1 MDPQSPNAESK
12 AKPTPTSTPVNKTT
26 YSLFTK
32 SEVRI
37 PRNLN
42 KTNHLPT
49 LKKTRSSV
57 NFWSSHRGYT
67 PFTPPHD
74 IPKSGV
80 FYKLTVEGDFGP
92 KEAVPMN
99 TKSLRKGVLL
109 AAGLLAIS
117 ASPMLA
123 TAAAMPQDAGQA
135 QAAPADQAKPSRP
148 DLNLTD
154 DQKAQM
160 KKIHEGAK
168 SQIAAVN
175 NDSSLSADQKQAKI
189 RAIRRDTHKQTE
201 ALLTPE
207 QRQTQKQWHK
217 SHPRQNQDDQRPPA
231 AS

>member
-1 MDPQSPNAESK
+1 M
-12 AKPTPTSTPVNKTT
+12 
-26 YSLFTK
+26 
-32 SEVRI
+32 EVF
-37 PRNLN
+37 N
-42 KTNHLPT
+42 
-49 LKKTRSSV
+49 
-57 NFWSSHRGYT
+57 
-67 PFTPPHD
+67 
-74 IPKSGV
+74 
-80 FYKLTVEGDFGP
+80 KLTVEGDFGP

-117 ASPMLA
+117 ASPIIA
-123 TAAAMPQDAGQA
+123 SAAAFPQDAGQT
-135 QAAPADQAKPSRP
+135 QAAPADQSKPMRP

-175 NDSSLSADQKQAKI
+175 NDTSLSADQKQAKI
-189 RAIRRDTHKQTE
+189 RSIHMSSHKQME

-207 QRQTQKQWHK
+207 QRQTQKEWRKAH
-217 SHPRQNQDDQRPPA
+217 RGQNQEQQPPA

>member
-1 MDPQSPNAESK
+1 MD
-12 AKPTPTSTPVNKTT
+12 
-26 YSLFTK
+26 
-32 SEVRI
+32 
-37 PRNLN
+37 
-42 KTNHLPT
+42 
-49 LKKTRSSV
+49 
-57 NFWSSHRGYT
+57 
-67 PFTPPHD
+67 
-74 IPKSGV
+74 
-80 FYKLTVEGDFGP
+80 
-92 KEAVPMN
+92 
-99 TKSLRKGVLL
+99 TKSLRKGVLF

-123 TAAAMPQDAGQA
+123 SAAAIPQDAGQT
-135 QAAPADQAKPSRP
+135 QAAPADNAKPSRP

-189 RAIRRDTHKQTE
+189 QSIHRDTHKQTE

-207 QRQTQKQWHK
+207 QRQSQKQWHK
-217 SHPRQNQDDQRPPA
+217 SHPHQNQNDEQQPPA